1 MQAPSEA
8 LPALADAEHNASL
21 ALASLRATV
30 RGIAPQV
37 LFDAGLIPALDELLA
52 HSGLET
58 ELHVDGPERSV
69 DETTALLAYHAVAE
83 ALTNAS
89 KHGAATEATVMVT
102 FEDMLRLD
110 IVDNGTGPDR
120 PSAEA
125 AASGAATDATTGAGT
140 GIAGLRE
147 RAAALGGTL
156 KLAAAHETAAGE
168 RGGRLLVEL
177 PLKEA
182 E

>member
-1 MQAPSEA
+1 M
-8 LPALADAEHNASL
+8 ADAEHNASL

-58 ELHVDGPERSV
+58 ELHVEGIERSV

-89 KHGAATEATVMVT
+89 KHGAATEATVTVAFGDT
-102 FEDMLRLD
+102 LRLG
-110 IVDNGTGPDR
+110 IVDNGTGPN
-120 PSAEA
+120 PSPGSGPEADLGPTAKEPAE
-125 AASGAATDATTGAGT
+125 TGT

-147 RAAALGGTL
+147 RAAALGGTVSF
-156 KLAAAHETAAGE
+156 AAAHDAAAGE
-168 RGGRLLVEL
+168 RGGRLQVEL